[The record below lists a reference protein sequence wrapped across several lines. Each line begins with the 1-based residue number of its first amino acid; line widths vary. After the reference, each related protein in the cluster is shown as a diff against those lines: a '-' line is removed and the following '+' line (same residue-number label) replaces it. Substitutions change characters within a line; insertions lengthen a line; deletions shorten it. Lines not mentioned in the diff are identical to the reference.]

1 MLQLSDKELLKKE
14 NISLES
20 SIKEINNN
28 IQKANN
34 IKAKIENEINSIDN
48 LYQKVYN
55 EVTKSFKTKHEILL
69 KEESDL
75 IEKLQNEV
83 TKVKEKLELI
93 LSKSNNIIKSSEK
106 IDKGIKIIEKENLEN
121 NMIQILSYVSRI
133 NKNKKEINNL
143 NGELIKN

>member
-1 MLQLSDKELLKKE
+1 MQISDKELLKKE

-20 SIKEINNN
+20 SIKEIDN
-28 IQKANN
+28 ILQKANN

-48 LYQKVYN
+48 IYQKVYN
-55 EVTKSFKTKHEILL
+55 EVTKSFKIKHEILL

-106 IDKGIKIIEKENLEN
+106 IDKGIKIIEKENLDN

-133 NKNKKEINNL
+133 NKNKKEIIIYMVN
-143 NGELIKN
+143 